1 MDGRRDDLQHRPRE
15 NLLHLF
21 VYFVIAGAVLSA
33 ANLWERFLNTSVG
46 ASAFMGVIALLQL
59 FGAVPI
65 SSQSGPRVDTTF
77 GNAIYTAV
85 YMLVNVFLTLFLIA
99 RVRERGG
106 RSLPWWYAFY
116 GVALVLQVMTLYYT
130 QTRGALLGLLAGMVL
145 CGLYLIFFAREK
157 EYAVL
162 RRIALAGIAAIFLL
176 AGAVFSARGTSFVQG
191 NPTLA
196 RLTSISLSDATT
208 QARLS
213 YIWPMALKGAA
224 ERPITGWGQENFS
237 FVFNKN
243 YDAGMYGQEQWFDR
257 AHNQFLD
264 WFIAG
269 GVPAGLLYIA
279 LYGLAAWVVLRA
291 PALDRAARAVLLGFL
306 AAFALN
312 NMTVF
317 DNLMS
322 AVLFMTVLAYLHSL
336 SKRELPGALFL
347 SRPVGDRGVAIAAP
361 VLAAAV
367 IFGAWS
373 LNAEGLA
380 RGNALSYA
388 VAGGDP
394 QKTIELFKE
403 AVDPPPWP
411 GSGLGNQEVAEQLMQ
426 YASNSI
432 APAQSVD
439 PQVKQEFYTLARG
452 AMLERLETRRG
463 DARLE
468 LFAGTFLAQ
477 FGQVGEALEH
487 LQKALAL
494 SPKKQ
499 QMLFQLGFVH
509 LNGSDAEG
517 GVAYFKQAFEEEPK
531 YDLARVFYAEALYLT
546 GNGTQADALILERW
560 GTLAADNE
568 QLVQVY
574 LQTKKYDRLIPIWQ
588 KRIENSPN
596 SVDLHLGLAEI
607 YFMAGRTEETIKE
620 LERVA
625 QLSPAQAAQM
635 QSLISQ
641 IRSGTLKP

>member
-1 MDGRRDDLQHRPRE
+1 MSYTAYLRWFVVGVIFLVPFVAFIIADSGGLWAKYPLTYIPFPSLFFPYIAGKNFVFRLLIEFLFLGYILLALREPKFRPRASWLMWTMLAFVLWMGVATIFSIDPE
-15 NLLHLF
+15 KSFWSNFERMEGYVGLLHLF

-388 VAGGDP
+388 VAGDR
-394 QKTIELFKE
+394 K
-403 AVDPPPWP
+403 
-411 GSGLGNQEVAEQLMQ
+411 
-426 YASNSI
+426 
-432 APAQSVD
+432 SV
-439 PQVKQEFYTLARG
+439 V
-452 AMLERLETRRG
+452 
-463 DARLE
+463 
-468 LFAGTFLAQ
+468 
-477 FGQVGEALEH
+477 
-487 LQKALAL
+487 
-494 SPKKQ
+494 
-499 QMLFQLGFVH
+499 
-509 LNGSDAEG
+509 
-517 GVAYFKQAFEEEPK
+517 
-531 YDLARVFYAEALYLT
+531 
-546 GNGTQADALILERW
+546 
-560 GTLAADNE
+560 
-568 QLVQVY
+568 
-574 LQTKKYDRLIPIWQ
+574 
-588 KRIENSPN
+588 
-596 SVDLHLGLAEI
+596 
-607 YFMAGRTEETIKE
+607 
-620 LERVA
+620 
-625 QLSPAQAAQM
+625 
-635 QSLISQ
+635 
-641 IRSGTLKP
+641 